1 MPKIKL
7 HIEPIRHDPTMP
19 TPRPG
24 PGEAKMLDT
33 PNLID
38 TPQVQIRLATTSAF
52 SDLSFTDA
60 LADPL
65 IALVNEADCT
75 CERAFV
81 QLMESASR
89 VLFVSAV
96 GKTCDTRRPALS
108 ARSASQQGH
117 LRVRDKE
124 KPDLQSDIVAASST
138 LDVEIPSEHSGLSKV
153 WLVTDFCA
161 RHRIGSG
168 EMERLTNLFG
178 SSATAD
184 QLLSNARRE
193 AGFG

>member
-1 MPKIKL
+1 
-7 HIEPIRHDPTMP
+7 
-19 TPRPG
+19 
-24 PGEAKMLDT
+24 MLET

-38 TPQVQIRLATTSAF
+38 TPQVQIRMATTSAF

-65 IALVNEADCT
+65 IALVNEADCI

-89 VLFVSAV
+89 VLFVSAF
-96 GKTCDTRRPALS
+96 GKACGTRGPALS
-108 ARSASQQGH
+108 ARSANQPGH
-117 LRVRDKE
+117 LRVRDE
-124 KPDLQSDIVAASST
+124 TPDLQSDIVTASPT
-138 LDVEIPSEHSGLSKV
+138 QDDEILSENIGLSKV
-153 WLVTDFCA
+153 WLIAEFCA
-161 RHRIGSG
+161 RHRIGSD